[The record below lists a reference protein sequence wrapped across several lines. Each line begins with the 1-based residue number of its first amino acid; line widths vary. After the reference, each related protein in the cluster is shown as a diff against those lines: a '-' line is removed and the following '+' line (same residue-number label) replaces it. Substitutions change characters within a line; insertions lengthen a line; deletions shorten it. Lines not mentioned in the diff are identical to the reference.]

1 MKTTHEFEK
10 SKLVGDLGEQLI
22 LATYKSDLEFAGG
35 IINDFL
41 IRDGRYLEL
50 KTDTYDM
57 SRTPNFFME
66 RYSDDKTFKNGGP
79 WYADEKKS
87 DVFLYF
93 FTQNRRLFWFEDVP
107 ALISRIEE
115 VAIKQSLQLCEI
127 ANKGRWGRGY
137 NTLGYKIPRKDLS
150 HLYEEIT
157 LGDRLPI

>member
-1 MKTTHEFEK
+1 MKTQHEFNK
-10 SKLVGDLGEQLI
+10 SKVVGDLGEQLI
-22 LATYKSDLEFAGG
+22 LSVYNDDLEFAGG

-93 FTQNRRLFWFEDVP
+93 FVQNKKLFWFENIP
-107 ALISRIEE
+107 ALIERIE
-115 VAIKQSLQLCEI
+115 KMSLTLCEI
-127 ANKGRWGRGY
+127 PNKGRWGGGY
-137 NTLGYKIPRKDLS
+137 NTLGFKVPRHLVKDL
-150 HLYEEIT
+150 YTEID
-157 LGDRLPI
+157 LGDKLPI